1 MFVVTHYARLS
12 NVSHRHMIADYGSI
26 LDGDRGTMLGMET
39 LLLDR
44 LQYRYNVFHY
54 SLSSLGDKISG
65 YIKSA
70 RNAQLPI
77 FGGGKDKFRVQPNIT
92 NLLSSNDTE
101 YEYSLLPP
109 VEVLNWDF

>member
-1 MFVVTHYARLS
+1 
-12 NVSHRHMIADYGSI
+12 MIADYGSI

-44 LQYRYNVFHY
+44 LLYKYNVYHY
-54 SLSSLGDKISG
+54 SVFSLGKKISDFVMTSRSG
-65 YIKSA
+65 K
-70 RNAQLPI
+70 LPR
-77 FGGGKDKFRVQPNIT
+77 FGGGKDFIRIQPNIT

-109 VEVLNWDF
+109 VQTLDWDF